1 MFDFKKELAKFQ
13 PLPEMKDVEKI
24 INDNNIE
31 DLMDILRE
39 ALKNKERI
47 IMIDRHYNF
56 NYSSGTGEN
65 GYLIKIYNLSIRYYN
80 RGIVLAKEGK
90 YTEAVHSLRKV
101 SL

>member
-39 ALKNKERI
+39 ALKNKERL

-56 NYSSGTGEN
+56 NYSSGAGEN

-80 RGIVLAKEGK
+80 RGIVLAKRASILKLFTVSE
-90 YTEAVHSLRKV
+90 KV

>member
-39 ALKNKERI
+39 ALKNKERL

-56 NYSSGTGEN
+56 NYSSGAGEN
-65 GYLIKIYNLSIRYYN
+65 GYLIKIYNLAYGSVPRWLGYCRFSDMSMGEPMN
-80 RGIVLAKEGK
+80 RG
-90 YTEAVHSLRKV
+90 
-101 SL
+101 